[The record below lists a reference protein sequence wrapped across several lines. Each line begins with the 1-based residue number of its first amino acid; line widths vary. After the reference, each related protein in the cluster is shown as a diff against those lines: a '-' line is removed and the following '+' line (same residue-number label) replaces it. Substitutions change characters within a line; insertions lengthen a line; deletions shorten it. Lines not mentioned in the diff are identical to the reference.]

1 MNIAVDCHIFILSFI
16 HCIGIYT
23 TFSTCFNVC
32 GRTHSTS
39 FQNIIAIDQLEFFEY
54 SEREVASG
62 VISADI
68 QGIFRF
74 LHSFITSSV

>member
-1 MNIAVDCHIFILSFI
+1 M
-16 HCIGIYT
+16 
-23 TFSTCFNVC
+23 
-32 GRTHSTS
+32 
-39 FQNIIAIDQLEFFEY
+39 AIDQLEFFEY